1 MFREG
6 VYIILKFST
15 AVFIYSFPPKYSLCW
30 LQSDCCFCRLLRRYS
45 LSSVLQETFLW
56 EQRSDSMDSRSF
68 AFLTSP
74 IWVTLVPM
82 YLLETTLAP
91 FSCPARC
98 KPSACGLMSSC
109 CHVYAYPSCWCLFLS
124 ASRAPKLCLSSLIFG
139 AGNFTEW
146 NLSLQTR
153 KKLPTKS
160 MDFCQYKTNLRG
172 KNLLPSSS
180 CLHLFP

>member
-30 LQSDCCFCRLLRRYS
+30 LQSDCCFCRLLQRYS

-82 YLLETTLAP
+82 YLLGSLLLPSQMQTFCLWPHVFLLSCLCLP
-91 FSCPARC
+91 FV
-98 KPSACGLMSSC
+98 L
-109 CHVYAYPSCWCLFLS
+109 VFVLS

-160 MDFCQYKTNLRG
+160 IDFCQYKTNLRG
-172 KNLLPSSS
+172 KDLLPSSS